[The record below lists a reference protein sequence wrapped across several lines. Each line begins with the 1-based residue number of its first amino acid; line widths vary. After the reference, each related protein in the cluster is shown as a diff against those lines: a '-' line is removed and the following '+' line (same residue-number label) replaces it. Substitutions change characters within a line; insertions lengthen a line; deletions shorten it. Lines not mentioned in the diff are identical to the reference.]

1 MVTLLTG
8 PGAHISLLRWA
19 LQESGYLD
27 RMVSYFPDWEVWDA
41 HAQRVD
47 TFRPYR
53 WLTWA
58 MWALW
63 RRLPRIGSQAHHLAW
78 HFALYDWL
86 TRQRVPLSPV
96 LWAWWGTSLYTMRK
110 ARREGRLVLLKART
124 CHPKTWNAIA
134 TSFYQEYPSKNKAN
148 LAILPPNYVARLEA
162 ELKEPDKI
170 QVLSSFAKRTFIE
183 AGIPEE
189 KFYLLPLGVDT
200 TIFYPEP
207 IQQAEKFIVLY
218 VRRIHP
224 LKGIHYLLE
233 SFSYLRLPNAE
244 LWLIGSVSQEM
255 QPLLNRYV
263 GDSIRYLGAK
273 SYMELR
279 TYYNQASVVVFP
291 TLLDSFGLVILE
303 AMACGKPV
311 VATTHSAAPDIMSGN
326 NIGFLIPP
334 FSSEAIAEA
343 LEKTYHMRDDL
354 VEMGRAAYQHIL
366 SHYTS
371 YAYQQRV
378 VDYIHLLKGAYGLA

>member
-1 MVTLLTG
+1 
-8 PGAHISLLRWA
+8 
-19 LQESGYLD
+19 
-27 RMVSYFPDWEVWDA
+27 
-41 HAQRVD
+41 
-47 TFRPYR
+47 
-53 WLTWA
+53 
-58 MWALW
+58 
-63 RRLPRIGSQAHHLAW
+63 
-78 HFALYDWL
+78 
-86 TRQRVPLSPV
+86 
-96 LWAWWGTSLYTMRK
+96 MRK
-110 ARREGRLVLLKART
+110 ARREGRRVLLEAHT

-162 ELKEPDKI
+162 ELKEADKI
-170 QVLSSFAKRTFIE
+170 QVLSSFAKRTFME

-189 KFYLLPLGVDT
+189 KLYLLPLGVDT

-218 VRRIHP
+218 VGRIHP

-273 SYMELR
+273 SHVELR

-311 VATTHSAAPDIMSGN
+311 IATTHSAAPDIMSGN

-343 LEKTYHMRDDL
+343 LEKTYLMRDDL

-366 SHYTS
+366 SHYTL

>member
-8 PGAHISLLRWA
+8 PGTHISLLRWA

-58 MWALW
+58 MWAVW

-110 ARREGRLVLLKART
+110 ARREGRLVLLEAHT

-170 QVLSSFAKRTFIE
+170 QVLSSFAKRTFME

-218 VRRIHP
+218 VGRIHP
-224 LKGIHYLLE
+224 LKGIHYILE

-273 SYMELR
+273 SHVELR

-311 VATTHSAAPDIMSGN
+311 IATTHS
-326 NIGFLIPP
+326 
-334 FSSEAIAEA
+334 
-343 LEKTYHMRDDL
+343 
-354 VEMGRAAYQHIL
+354 GRQTL
-366 SHYTS
+366 
-371 YAYQQRV
+371 
-378 VDYIHLLKGAYGLA
+378 